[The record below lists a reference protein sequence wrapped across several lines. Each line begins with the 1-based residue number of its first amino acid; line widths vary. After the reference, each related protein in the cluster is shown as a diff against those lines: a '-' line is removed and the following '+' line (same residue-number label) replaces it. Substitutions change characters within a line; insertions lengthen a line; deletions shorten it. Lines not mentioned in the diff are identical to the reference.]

1 MKFKNVVTYYL
12 DGNPNGVRRCRIE
25 GSVVEALVIPREA
38 VKDAK
43 TLANELPKHGIYFL
57 IEDKEGIDLPKM
69 YAGQTTN
76 GIGRLYDHK
85 ANKEFWTLAVMFL
98 SKDEHFRLDII
109 SALESLAIKGI
120 VESER
125 YDSDNKVDPKFK
137 ISIYQQQ
144 VVENYFADIKFLMA
158 ALGWN
163 IDKKPLG
170 DKGEWQTKRNGI
182 VAYGRYAEGRFDVLP
197 GSRIDMEK
205 PVNLEKYN
213 EQRKSLLQSK
223 QIIKDKQGRFILK
236 KIVSFKT
243 PSGASDF
250 VLGGSTNGWAEWR
263 NANGE
268 PLDILRRGRLSHRS
282 STNIPRTSS
291 RANSLNP

>member
-38 VKDAK
+38 VKEAK

-137 ISIYQQQ
+137 ISIYQQD
-144 VVENYFADIKFLMA
+144 VVENYFADIQFLMA
-158 ALGWN
+158 ALGWS
-163 IDKKPLG
+163 IDKKPSG

-197 GSRIDMEK
+197 GSRIDMK
-205 PVNLEKYN
+205 RIVNLEKYN
-213 EQRKSLLQSK
+213 EQRKALLNSK
-223 QIIKDKQGRFILK
+223 QIIKDNQGRFILK

-250 VLGGSTNGWAEWR
+250 VLGGSTNGWVEWY
-263 NANGE
+263 NSKGE
-268 PLDILRRGRLSHRS
+268 PLDILRK
-282 STNIPRTSS
+282 NKVQKRT
-291 RANSLNP
+291 PVQ

>member
-12 DGNPNGVRRCRIE
+12 DGNPKGVRRCRIE
-25 GSVVEALVIPREA
+25 GSVVEALVIPRES

-137 ISIYQQQ
+137 ISIYQQD
-144 VVENYFADIKFLMA
+144 VVENYFVDIQFLMA
-158 ALGWN
+158 ALGWS
-163 IDKKPLG
+163 IDKKPSG

-197 GSRIDMEK
+197 GSRIDMK
-205 PVNLEKYN
+205 RIVNLEKYN
-213 EQRKSLLQSK
+213 EQRKALLNSK
-223 QIIKDKQGRFILK
+223 QIIKDNQGRFILK

-250 VLGGSTNGWAEWR
+250 VLGGSTNGWVEWY
-263 NANGE
+263 NSKGE
-268 PLDILRRGRLSHRS
+268 PLDILRK
-282 STNIPRTSS
+282 NKVQKRTPV
-291 RANSLNP
+291 R

>member
-1 MKFKNVVTYYL
+1 MKFKNIVTYYL
-12 DGNPNGVRRCRIE
+12 DGKPNGVRRCRIE
-25 GSVVEALVIPREA
+25 GSVIEALVIPREA

-43 TLANELPKHGIYFL
+43 ALADVLPKHGIYFL

-76 GIGRLYDHK
+76 GLGRLYDHK

-98 SKDEHFRLDII
+98 SKDEHFHLDVI

-144 VVENYFADIKFLMA
+144 VVENYFTDIKFLMA

-163 IDKKPLG
+163 IEKKPVG
-170 DKGEWQTKRNGI
+170 DKGEWHTKRNKV
-182 VAYGRYAEGRFDVLP
+182 VAYGRYAEGCFDVLP
-197 GSRIDMEK
+197 GSCIAMDK
-205 PVNLEKYN
+205 PVNLKKYN
-213 EQRKSLLQSK
+213 DQRASLLQSK
-223 QIIKDKQGRFILK
+223 QIVKDGQGRYILK

-250 VLGGSTNGWAEWR
+250 VLGGSTNGWAEWC
-263 NANGE
+263 NARGE
-268 PLDILRRGRLSHRS
+268 QLDILRRGKLSHGS
-282 STNIPRTSS
+282 AVNASHPRKGSASLTS
-291 RANSLNP
+291 

>member
-12 DGNPNGVRRCRIE
+12 DGNPSGVRRCRIE

-85 ANKEFWTLAVMFL
+85 AKKEFWTLAVMFL

-144 VVENYFADIKFLMA
+144 VVENYYADIRFLMA

-170 DKGEWQTKRNGI
+170 DKGEWQTKTNGI
-182 VAYGRYAEGRFDVLP
+182 VAYGRYTEGRFDVLP

-205 PVNLEKYN
+205 AVKLEKYN
-213 EQRKSLLQSK
+213 EQRKALLQSK
-223 QIIKDKQGRFILK
+223 QIIKDNQGRFILK

-250 VLGGSTNGWAEWR
+250 VLGGSRNGWVEWR

-268 PLDILRRGRLSHRS
+268 PLDTLRRGR
-282 STNIPRTSS
+282 
-291 RANSLNP
+291 

>member
-1 MKFKNVVTYYL
+1 MKFKNFETYYL
-12 DGNPNGVRRCRIE
+12 DCKPNGVRRCRIE

-38 VKDAK
+38 VKEAK

-120 VESER
+120 IESER

-137 ISIYQQQ
+137 ISIYQQD
-144 VVENYFADIKFLMA
+144 VVENYFADIQFLMA

-163 IDKKPLG
+163 IDKKPTG

-205 PVNLEKYN
+205 PVKLERYN
-213 EQRKSLLQSK
+213 EQRKSLLRSK
-223 QIIKDKQGRFILK
+223 QIIKDNQGRFILK

-250 VLGGSTNGWAEWR
+250 VLGGSTNGWAEWH
-263 NANGE
+263 NDKGE
-268 PLDILRRGRLSHRS
+268 SLDTLRKNKVQKRTSGRS
-282 STNIPRTSS
+282 S
-291 RANSLNP
+291 

>member
-25 GSVVEALVIPREA
+25 ASVVEALVIPREA

-57 IEDKEGIDLPKM
+57 IEDKDGIDLPKM

-98 SKDEHFRLDII
+98 SKDEHSRLDII

-137 ISIYQQQ
+137 ISIYQQD
-144 VVENYFADIKFLMA
+144 VVENYFADIQFLMA
-158 ALGWN
+158 ALGWS
-163 IDKKPLG
+163 IDKKPSG

-197 GSRIDMEK
+197 GSRIDMK
-205 PVNLEKYN
+205 RIVNLEKYN
-213 EQRKSLLQSK
+213 EQRKALLNSK
-223 QIIKDKQGRFILK
+223 QIIKDNQGRFILK

-268 PLDILRRGRLSHRS
+268 PLDILRRGRLSHGASINTSRP
-282 STNIPRTSS
+282 NPRTSS
-291 RANSLNP
+291 SSQ

>member
-1 MKFKNVVTYYL
+1 MKFKNIETYYL
-12 DGNPNGVRRCRIE
+12 DGNPNGVRRCRID
-25 GSVVEALVIPREA
+25 GSVIEALIIPREA
-38 VKDAK
+38 VKEAK

-137 ISIYQQQ
+137 ISIYQQD
-144 VVENYFADIKFLMA
+144 VVANYFSDIQFLMA

-163 IDKKPLG
+163 IDKKPTG
-170 DKGEWQTKRNGI
+170 DKGEWQTKRNSI

-205 PVNLEKYN
+205 PVKLERYN
-213 EQRKSLLQSK
+213 EQRKSLLRSK
-223 QIIKDKQGRFILK
+223 QIIKDNQGRFILK

-268 PLDILRRGRLSHRS
+268 PLDILRRGRLTHGS
-282 STNIPRTSS
+282 SIRMPQPNSQTSS
-291 RANSLNP
+291 SNS